1 MEEPIEIVS
10 KKILKNLQKLEKYT
24 SQEKLGDGELDK
36 IRKLLVETAESSY
49 ELISEEMTDIALQIL
64 TLLEFLDKVSRVLLE
79 IQSLQE
85 TRRSSLAICGLL
97 QYGCLCPGVERSNS
111 EMGQLLRQVNTWRK
125 V

>member
-64 TLLEFLDKVSRVLLE
+64 TLLEFLDKVSRVL
-79 IQSLQE
+79 
-85 TRRSSLAICGLL
+85 
-97 QYGCLCPGVERSNS
+97 
-111 EMGQLLRQVNTWRK
+111 
-125 V
+125 